1 MNKIT
6 ISIFGSKVFLEIL
19 KEINLFPRAKII
31 FIDSDQ
37 NGVFKDKA
45 KEQIIVF
52 FGSKNNIDYFFRF
65 KKKGI
70 PIILINDLAN
80 PIKRTDNISSFDQIN
95 SPFKMLNFE
104 KKILSV
110 LAKHRF
116 KESSLIQLNGYIID
130 KNERKLKKNN
140 LELKLTEKEVN
151 FLILFTS
158 HENPINRDF
167 ILKNLWKY
175 SPDANTHTVE
185 THIHRL
191 RKKVLQKFQDNNFIK
206 NDDSG
211 YYI

>member
-19 KEINLFPRAKII
+19 KEINLFQRARII
-31 FIDSDQ
+31 FIDNDQ
-37 NGVFKDKA
+37 NHVFKDKA
-45 KEQIIVF
+45 GEQIIVF
-52 FGSKNNIDYFFRF
+52 FANENNIDYFFRF
-65 KKKGI
+65 KNKGI
-70 PIILINDLAN
+70 PIILVNDLEN
-80 PIKRTDNISSFDQIN
+80 PIKRTDNISSLDQIN
-95 SPFKMLNFE
+95 KPFKMLNFE

-116 KESSLIQLNGYIID
+116 KESSLILLNGYIID

-158 HENPINRDF
+158 QENPINRDF

-206 NDDSG
+206 NDDRG